1 LSQPSKFVT
10 LITIAV
16 MFLNNLIVKNI
27 FISLSIISLLI
38 SCDFKKETALLP
50 KASGRPGEMIV
61 VMDSAQWEG
70 SLGESVRATFQ
81 QEIKGLPREEY
92 LFKINR
98 VDPIK
103 LNGILKSVK
112 NMVFVVTMDNNSQS
126 SRVLKKYFTKSSVDK
141 IKNNPDIFVF
151 TAVDE
156 FSRGQNVM
164 YLFGNNEESLLSN
177 IDKNKDR
184 LQDYFNTAENKRL
197 HAGLYK
203 AKENTNFSDMLIKE
217 HNSSIRIPFGYKL
230 VTNQPGFIWFRE
242 INSESDKDIF
252 ITYKDYKSEEDFTK
266 SNIISMRDSV
276 AKNQLF
282 EDPDLSYTYIKTET
296 EVPYIPVVTKQVN
309 FNNKFAVETRGLWK
323 TNNISM
329 GGPFISYTLV
339 DEELNRLYYIE
350 GFLYSPGK
358 SQREFMRELE
368 VILNTFQVSSE
379 LKTTK

>member
-1 LSQPSKFVT
+1 
-10 LITIAV
+10 

-98 VDPIK
+98 VDPLK
-103 LNGILKSVK
+103 LNSILKSVK

-141 IKNNPDIFVF
+141 IKNNPDVFVF

-358 SQREFMRELE
+358 RQREFMRELE